1 MTYKLSLIGFCVL
14 IFISCKTETPPSVEA
29 EKEEVRQFFKEWVRF
44 INSRS
49 LEKFEELWVE
59 NPDASL
65 IVPEK
70 REAIISY
77 DNIKQYYSE
86 KIAEFD
92 SLEYNLWDPT
102 IWVSPTKSEAQVNFM
117 AKRKIIFKNGFIIE
131 FDPIRSSTL
140 LLKFEGN
147 WKMFNLHESTQTR

>member
-1 MTYKLSLIGFCVL
+1 MIHKLSFVVFCTLIL
-14 IFISCKTETPPSVEA
+14 ISCKTETPPSVEV
-29 EKEEVRQFFKEWVRF
+29 EKEEIRQFFKEWSTF

-49 LEKFEELWVE
+49 LEKFDEFWVE

-131 FDPIRSSTL
+131 FDPIRSSAL
-140 LLKFEGN
+140 LLKFGGK
-147 WKMFNLHESTQTR
+147 WKVLSLHESTQTR

>member
-1 MTYKLSLIGFCVL
+1 MIYKLSFIILCALIL
-14 IFISCKTETPPSVEA
+14 INCKTETPPSVEA
-29 EKEEVRQFFKEWVRF
+29 EKEEVRQFFKEWVGF

-49 LEKFEELWVE
+49 LEKFDEFWVE

-77 DNIKQYYSE
+77 NNIKQYYSE

-131 FDPIRSSTL
+131 FDPVRSSAL
-140 LLKFEGN
+140 LLKFGGK
-147 WKMFNLHESTQTR
+147 WKVLNLHESTQAK